1 MTATHTEANH
11 TGNPLDGGIPT
22 GIETLDAKLYGLQE
36 GVVTIACGRPGMGKS
51 SFALAVADE
60 ASALGATVDVFSL
73 EDTRRRWALRWLS
86 RRSGVPIDTMRAP
99 TWQGADSDAITQA
112 TLEIRARKTLRYQ
125 LATSMTAQQIVRAVR
140 RNPRK
145 PGERRVVVVDY
156 LQRLRWPDGAQ
167 NEHQAWTRSMVTLS
181 DAAAR
186 DGDAYLVLSQL
197 NRDVERRQ
205 DKRPQLAD
213 LRESGGI
220 EEHAK
225 CVLGLYRGAYYSSE
239 PRREVDYPG
248 DRPPPTT
255 EEHERTLQVLIL
267 KNNFGPCGRVW
278 LNWDGPTTRV
288 S

>member
-1 MTATHTEANH
+1 MS
-11 TGNPLDGGIPT
+11 DGIPT
-22 GIETLDAKLYGLQE
+22 GIEPLDDKLHGLQE
-36 GVVTIACGRPGMGKS
+36 GVVTVACGRPAMGKS
-51 SFALAVADE
+51 SFALAIADE
-60 ASALGATVDVFSL
+60 ASARGATVDVFSL
-73 EDTRRRWALRWLS
+73 EDARRRWALRWLS
-86 RRSGVPIDTMRAP
+86 RRSRVPANTLRAP
-99 TWQGADSDAITQA
+99 TWQRGDFDAITRA
-112 TLEIRARKTLRYQ
+112 TLEISARKALRYQ

-145 PGERRVVVVDY
+145 PGERRIVVVDY
-156 LQRLRWPDGAQ
+156 LQRLRWPDGAT

-205 DKRPQLAD
+205 DKRPQLSD

-239 PRREVDYPG
+239 PRRDVDYPS
-248 DRPPPTT
+248 DSRTPTV

-267 KNNFGPCGRVW
+267 KNNFGPCGRIW
-278 LNWDGPTTRV
+278 LRWDGPTTRV